1 MSSSSR
7 KVLFFIL
14 LVALAYVSYAYMIKP
29 ANRHLTD
36 QRAKVSQKQAKLAE
50 LQRATAAAV
59 DLNKQLQKVEQAI
72 QTFESKLP
80 PTSEIDNVLTD
91 ITVIAQKQ
99 NLTPKSIR
107 TQKSKD
113 NRGYIE
119 QPLEM
124 ELEGNFQSYYAF
136 LLELEK
142 LDRITKIR
150 ELSLK
155 KKNKFEGH
163 TEARFVVSVF
173 FQNSGA

>member
-1 MSSSSR
+1 MSSNSR
-7 KVLFFIL
+7 KALFFIL
-14 LVALAYVSYAYMIKP
+14 LVAMGYVSYAYMIKP
-29 ANRHLTD
+29 ANVYLAD
-36 QRAKVSQKQAKLAE
+36 QKAKVAQKQAKLLE
-50 LQRATAAAV
+50 LEKATAAAV
-59 DLNKQLQKVEQAI
+59 DLNRQLQKVEQAI
-72 QTFESKLP
+72 ETFESKLP

-99 NLTPKSIR
+99 NLAPKTIR
-107 TQKSKD
+107 TQKNKD

-124 ELEGNFQSYYAF
+124 ELEGNFNSYYAF

-155 KKNKFEGH
+155 KRNKFEGH

-173 FQNSGA
+173 FQNSGT